1 VVLIGCVRLN
11 FESGLLSKLICF
23 GGRLI
28 NNTFGVATII
38 QDRTKFL
45 IVPLESSAVMG
56 GEASPDRCSL
66 FFRIFHFEF
75 FFDVFLGMMLVPP
88 FKGGDRNKLNE
99 GAHFSDVQTAKLLF

>member
-45 IVPLESSAVMG
+45 IVPLESSAMMMG

-75 FFDVFLGMMLVPP
+75 FFDVFLGMMWYPLSR
-88 FKGGDRNKLNE
+88 GEIETN
-99 GAHFSDVQTAKLLF
+99 